1 MTTPSN
7 FSLFVTCFI
16 LGGVVWFVLMT
27 VDQVVMVFIPKD
39 ARRGCGGAMALFATL
54 AGLATTAIFLYA
66 WLSGVLS

>member
-39 ARRGCGGAMALFATL
+39 ARRGCGGFMALFATA
-54 AGLATTAIFLYA
+54 AGVFTTAVFLYA
-66 WLSGVLS
+66 WLSGVSS